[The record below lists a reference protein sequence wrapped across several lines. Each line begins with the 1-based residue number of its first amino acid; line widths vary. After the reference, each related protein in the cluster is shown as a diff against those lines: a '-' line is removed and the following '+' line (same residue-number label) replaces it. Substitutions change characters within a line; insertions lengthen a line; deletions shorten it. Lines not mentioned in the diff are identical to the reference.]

1 MAFFWD
7 RHVSSGIREL
17 GYDVGTETLA
27 VVFPGRRTVY
37 HRPVPYTVY
46 ASIFHARFPER
57 ALPGNRGEDCPG
69 CQRSPEGILTADGV
83 TVHQGSL

>member
-17 GYDVGTETLA
+17 GYDVATETLA

-57 ALPGNRGEDCPG
+57 LYRETVEKAVPVVM
-69 CQRSPEGILTADGV
+69 GV
-83 TVHQGSL
+83 PKAS